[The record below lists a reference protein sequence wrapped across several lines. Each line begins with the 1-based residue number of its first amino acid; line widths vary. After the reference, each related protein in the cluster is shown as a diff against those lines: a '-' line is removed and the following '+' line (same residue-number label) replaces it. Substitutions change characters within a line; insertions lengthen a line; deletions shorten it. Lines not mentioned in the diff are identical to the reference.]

1 MSAYL
6 TKDGLE
12 KLQQELDT
20 LKNVTRK
27 EVINRIKIARDQ
39 GDLSENAEYSD
50 AKDQQSFIEGRILE
64 LENTIRSAVLIEPAA
79 GSDGTVGLGMT
90 VTITCEGGHG
100 VDERVYTIIG
110 SNEANPASGRISNE
124 SPLGRAFL
132 GKRLGETVEVRTP
145 KGVMRCTIVNIAVL

>member
-1 MSAYL
+1 MPSYL
-6 TKDGLE
+6 TKEGLE
-12 KLQQELDT
+12 KLQLELDT
-20 LKNVTRK
+20 LKNVARK

-64 LENTIRSAVLIEPAA
+64 LENTIRSAVLIEPSV
-79 GSDGTVGLGMT
+79 GRDGIVGLGVT
-90 VTITCEGGHG
+90 VTISCVGDHG
-100 VDERVYTIIG
+100 ADERRYTIVG
-110 SNEANPASGRISNE
+110 SNEANPTSGLISNE

-145 KGVMRCTIVNIAVL
+145 KGMMRCTIMHIGPS

>member
-1 MSAYL
+1 MPVYL
-6 TKDGLE
+6 TKEGLE

-27 EVINRIKIARDQ
+27 EVISRIQIAREQ

-64 LENTIRSAVLIEPAA
+64 LENTIRSAVLIEPSASQ
-79 GSDGTVGLGMT
+79 SDTVGLGMK
-90 VTITCEGGHG
+90 VTIACEGNNGTE
-100 VDERVYTIIG
+100 ERHYTIVG
-110 SNEANPASGRISNE
+110 SNEADPTGGRISNE

-145 KGVMRCTIVNIAVL
+145 RGVLRCTITNVAVG

>member
-1 MSAYL
+1 MPVYL

-12 KLQQELDT
+12 KIQQELDT

-27 EVINRIKIARDQ
+27 EVISRIKIAREQ

-64 LENTIRSAVLIEPAA
+64 LENTIRSAVLIEPNA
-79 GSDGTVGLGMT
+79 GKGDTVVLGMT
-90 VTITCEGGHG
+90 VTISCEGMNGAE
-100 VDERVYTIIG
+100 ERHYTIVG
-110 SNEANPASGRISNE
+110 SNEANPTGGRISNE

-145 KGVMRCTIVNIAVL
+145 KGMLRCTIVKIRVL

>member
-6 TKDGLE
+6 TKEGLE

-20 LKNVTRK
+20 LKNVSRK

-50 AKDQQSFIEGRILE
+50 AKDQQSFMEGRILD
-64 LENTIRSAVLIEPAA
+64 LENTIRSAVLIEPTI

-90 VTITCEGGHG
+90 VTINCEDDRG
-100 VDERVYTIIG
+100 VDERRYTIVG
-110 SNEANPASGRISNE
+110 SNEANPTGGLISNE

-132 GKRLGETVEVRTP
+132 RQRLGETVEVRTP
-145 KGVMRCTIVNIAVL
+145 NGVIRCTIVHVAVR